1 MLDMKFLSAECQDSC
16 NLVCMITQGYIL
28 FSVSTELVSKC
39 TRQIFNKTKQ
49 IHLKGGS
56 SQILIFK
63 SMQLFLLFY
72 FTFDLIPPKPPE
84 GLEGKLRHFSSHF
97 LTKSSKMLV
106 LLSSWGW
113 LQCMATFP
121 VKDSDIKL
129 EPYYPI
135 IVSVFLYYYLLLI
148 ILCSSFKTILI

>member
-1 MLDMKFLSAECQDSC
+1 ML
-16 NLVCMITQGYIL
+16 TQGYI
-28 FSVSTELVSKC
+28 FSQFPLSLC
-39 TRQIFNKTKQ
+39 LNAQDRFLNKTKQ